1 LKHYSYIRHCI
12 HQDETL
18 QLQLLHMRD
27 IHRNQK
33 HFEST
38 ESEDGAKC
46 VLTQP
51 LEPGNPYRITKMEA
65 EELIYQPSR
74 EFRSSSHAAYV
85 NKPIALPKVVYC
97 YNGTASMEQFNVE
110 WKLVGDDRQPFY
122 QSTGKWGHVL
132 YRDEH
137 REKWVVSEK
146 KHMNKSEHIA
156 WNNDAS
162 KNPTQ
167 MEHPWFVY
175 KIDEK
180 TGDKTD
186 AQTEI
191 HFEAKKLSKRELAL
205 TELITTEITYLHNLH
220 KLRDEYILPLTIV
233 GSPSIARSP
242 AQSARGSISIQA
254 TQFEFKAGLPKEVE
268 TLLSQIPGLIQIHED
283 FLIRLK
289 TVNERFDDDSVKFG
303 VIFQKVFPQMKIY
316 SIYYKHYKAGENY
329 FTNRDDGGGH
339 DVMQLLSNPIQR
351 PPRYTLLLKEILKRT
366 DQSHPDH
373 ANLTSALDK
382 IKSVVAT
389 LNSKMH
395 DDAIKERTMRVI
407 LEDLRMTELV
417 LPSRKFNRSTEVS
430 IKRENETKASPHT
443 LYLFND
449 LLAVKKNAVLL
460 AKGEV
465 KELIDLSPRTIHYNT
480 KPDEPDTLIITYFEQ
495 EDPEEEK
502 TMIVK
507 FKRSA
512 HQTAADIRAIWEDQL
527 RGFRDRTISRF
538 AD

>member
-1 LKHYSYIRHCI
+1 
-12 HQDETL
+12 
-18 QLQLLHMRD
+18 M
-27 IHRNQK
+27 
-33 HFEST
+33 
-38 ESEDGAKC
+38 
-46 VLTQP
+46 
-51 LEPGNPYRITKMEA
+51 
-65 EELIYQPSR
+65 
-74 EFRSSSHAAYV
+74 
-85 NKPIALPKVVYC
+85 
-97 YNGTASMEQFNVE
+97 
-110 WKLVGDDRQPFY
+110 
-122 QSTGKWGHVL
+122 
-132 YRDEH
+132 
-137 REKWVVSEK
+137 
-146 KHMNKSEHIA
+146 
-156 WNNDAS
+156 
-162 KNPTQ
+162 
-167 MEHPWFVY
+167 
-175 KIDEK
+175 
-180 TGDKTD
+180 
-186 AQTEI
+186 
-191 HFEAKKLSKRELAL
+191 
-205 TELITTEITYLHNLH
+205 
-220 KLRDEYILPLTIV
+220 
-233 GSPSIARSP
+233 
-242 AQSARGSISIQA
+242 
-254 TQFEFKAGLPKEVE
+254 E

-329 FTNRDDGGGH
+329 FTKRDDGGGH

-502 TMIVK
+502 TMLVK